1 MKTYEI
7 ISKIES
13 QAFFDGYHLALG
25 FACGPCKKFF
35 CDKKE
40 CSALIPGQPCRHPL
54 RARGSMEG
62 VGMDV
67 FTMATKAGWDVYPIG
82 ASIDP
87 SEVPFGAV
95 FGIVF
100 IY

>member
-1 MKTYEI
+1 
-7 ISKIES
+7 
-13 QAFFDGYHLALG
+13 
-25 FACGPCKKFF
+25 
-35 CDKKE
+35 
-40 CSALIPGQPCRHPL
+40 
-54 RARGSMEG
+54 MEA

-67 FTMATKAGWDVYPIG
+67 FRMATKAGWDVYPIG

-95 FGIVF
+95 YGIVF